1 MFRMIPECH
10 LFIHHSPFVPAER
23 SHVRHS
29 RSPFFSHLAVL
40 SLLTFVYYVSGRF
53 GLGLASTNPHATVL
67 WAPTGISIGALLLLG
82 YRAWPAVLVGAFL
95 VNYHVNA
102 SIVVSAGI
110 AVGNTLETFVGAY
123 LVNQFANGTK
133 AFYRAKDAFRFV
145 CLAGF
150 LASAVSA
157 TIGVCI
163 ICSSGFASWH
173 DFRFVWLTWWIGDV
187 LGAITLTP
195 FLVLVLRTARHNS
208 TLGELLELF
217 LLLAGL
223 SLLCVLIFGPPSL
236 LRPQW
241 YGLAFLCLPFSVWAA
256 FRFCPLESAGTNL
269 VLSGFAIWG
278 SLAGFGPFAAVP
290 NASLLLA
297 SFVCVACTMPL
308 MIAAKVYE
316 QRRAEEELLGL
327 HSVMQAIV
335 DEKTA
340 LLQEAVDALHEEVL
354 SASTLSVR
362 QLLPANH
369 FNKSPLLSPMFSGS
383 LMSFEQRMLYVSPAY
398 EKVWGRSCQSLYDDP
413 HSWLDAVHPDDNDR
427 APIFFN
433 RDTCED
439 FFEVQYR
446 IRRPDGAERWIHD
459 RGYAIRDSSGHLVR
473 IAGRATDITKTK
485 IIDLSLDSRS
495 TRNHHSP

>member
-1 MFRMIPECH
+1 MIPERH
-10 LFIHHSPFVPAER
+10 VFIHHPPFVPSDR
-23 SHVRHS
+23 SQVRHS
-29 RSPFFSHLAVL
+29 RSPFFSHLAIL
-40 SLLTFVYYVSGRF
+40 SLLAFVYYASGRF

-67 WAPTGISIGALLLLG
+67 WAPTGISIAALLLLG
-82 YRAWPAVLVGAFL
+82 YRAWPAVLVGAFF

-110 AVGNTLETFVGAY
+110 AVGNTLEALAGAY

-133 AFYRAKDAFRFV
+133 AFYRTKDVFRFV
-145 CLAGF
+145 CLAAF
-150 LASAVSA
+150 LASAISA
-157 TIGVCI
+157 TIGVGI
-163 ICSSGFASWH
+163 ICSSGFASWY
-173 DFRFVWLTWWIGDV
+173 DFRSVWLTWWIGDA
-187 LGAITLTP
+187 LGAITVTP
-195 FLVLVLRTARHNS
+195 FLVLVFRTSRHSS
-208 TLGELLELF
+208 TLSELLELF
-217 LLLAGL
+217 VLLAGL
-223 SLLCVLIFGPPSL
+223 SFLCVLIFGPPSL
-236 LRPQW
+236 LWPQW

-278 SLAGFGPFAAVP
+278 SLAGFGPFAAGN
-290 NASLLLA
+290 NACLLLA

-308 MIAAKVYE
+308 MIAARVSE
-316 QRRAEEELLGL
+316 RRRVEEELLGL

-340 LLQEAVDALHEEVL
+340 LLQQTVDVLHEEVRDRIDAQR
-354 SASTLSVR
+354 SSIAAR
-362 QLLPANH
+362 E
-369 FNKSPLLSPMFSGS
+369 
-383 LMSFEQRMLYVSPAY
+383 SFQQIAAAFPDVLWLIDVIEERMLYVSPAY

-427 APIFFN
+427 ALIFFN

-459 RGYAIRDSSGHLVR
+459 RGYAIRDSSGRLLR
-473 IAGRATDITKTK
+473 IAGRASDITKTK
-485 IIDLSLDSRS
+485 ILDLSLDSPA
-495 TRNHHSP
+495 TRNHHSL